1 MSVPQA
7 ANRFGGVIVPM
18 GSPFTTDGRTDREGV
33 HRVVKHLVIGGVQG
47 VFIMGT
53 MGEGLSIPREERVA
67 LVAATAEALK
77 SLGSNAAFYVNI
89 SGICLRDSIEESKR
103 FMDAAMGRISTFVA
117 HPPFYYPIGPAEIR
131 RYYDILVEA
140 VPGQLMLYNI
150 PQTTKVAIPI
160 DVVQAFVDHPK
171 IIGFKDSDGSAAR
184 IWEVLD
190 AVGQRDDFSVTIGSG
205 LLATE
210 GIKRGAA
217 GMVVSGANIRAGAL
231 GSMVADRHGCTGGQ
245 GELGARCRVAGGTG
259 RGCRVVHVEGPA
271 GAVHR
276 SDEEPDGQEGS
287 LHEHGASAARAGQ
300 FLIHF

>member
-7 ANRFGGVIVPM
+7 AKTFGGVIVPM

-33 HRVVKHLVIGGVQG
+33 HRVVKHLVTGGVHG

-77 SLGSNAAFYVNI
+77 SLGSNTAFYVNI
-89 SGICLRDSIEESKR
+89 SGICLADSIEESKR
-103 FMDAAMGRISTFVA
+103 FMDAAKGRISTFVA

-160 DVVQAFVDHPK
+160 EVLQAFVDHPK
-171 IIGFKDSDGSAAR
+171 VVGFKDSDGNAAR
-184 IWEVLD
+184 IWEVLE
-190 AVGQRDDFSVTIGSG
+190 AVGGREDFSVTIGSG

-217 GMVVSGANIRAGAL
+217 GMVVSGANLAPAL
-231 GSMVADRHGCTGGQ
+231 WAQWWQTAM
-245 GELGARCRVAGGTG
+245 
-259 RGCRVVHVEGPA
+259 
-271 GAVHR
+271 
-276 SDEEPDGQEGS
+276 
-287 LHEHGASAARAGQ
+287 AARAGKENWTRVGELQ
-300 FLIHF
+300 VELDTIAASYMSKGLLGQCIAAMKNLMAKKGLCTNMVLPPLVPDNS